1 MKVEAMSIGPL
12 QQNELT
18 DFKMTEDLKQ
28 RPQKQPAQPTYI
40 IQDINLVSPDRS
52 RKDVQSLKDSVI
64 NAESIHY
71 PNRVRLYD
79 LYHDV
84 VTMDGFLGGIIEK
97 RINSVLNKKLKFIDK
112 EGNENKEVTKLMRS
126 KSGRSLI
133 KKILESIFW
142 GISGV
147 EFKIG
152 EKFCFDEIERK
163 HIKPEKGL
171 IAKNQYSISKDE
183 GFKIDELPFVWVIGD
198 KKDLGLLLGCSL
210 YAIYKRGNFG
220 DWAQY
225 VEIFGQPVRIMEYD
239 AYDTQT
245 KEELKK
251 ILNESGNSLAM
262 MIPKQATFQMLDGKA
277 SNGDGQL
284 QGSFNDACNE
294 EMAIKILGNT
304 ETTSA
309 SKSSG
314 YAQSKEHGE
323 QQDEII
329 ASDLIMV
336 ENELNSEYFLNILK
350 SYGFDVEGGE
360 FEYELELNLAKL
372 KLKMEIDFKVAE
384 KVPVEDD
391 YWYDTYGI
399 PKPKNYEALKKK
411 MEESK
416 MPVIDD
422 GTKTEKKGTKTNDDT
437 SKKEGDLA
445 DFANPTIL
453 DQFFKKM
460 ADFFDHARR

>member
-1 MKVEAMSIGPL
+1 ME
-12 QQNELT
+12 NET
-18 DFKMTEDLKQ
+18 KPRPKKQ
-28 RPQKQPAQPTYI
+28 SAQPNYI
-40 IQDINLVSPDRS
+40 IQEINLVSPDRG
-52 RKDVQSLKDSVI
+52 RKDIQSLKSSVI
-64 NAESIHY
+64 SAESIHY
-71 PNRVRLYD
+71 PNRVLLYD

-84 VTMDGFLGGIIEK
+84 LSMDGYLGGIVEK

-112 EGNENKEVTKLMRS
+112 EGNENKQITKLMRS
-126 KSGRSLI
+126 KSGRALI

-171 IAKNQYSISKDE
+171 IAKNQYSISKDD
-183 GFKIDELPFVWVIGD
+183 GFKIDEMQFVWVIGE
-198 KKDLGLLLGCSL
+198 KKDLGLLLGCSM

-262 MIPKQATFQMLDGKA
+262 MIPKQATFKMLDGKA
-277 SNGDGQL
+277 SNGDGKL
-284 QGSFNDACNE
+284 QGGFKDACNE

-329 ASDLIMV
+329 ASDLIFV
-336 ENELNSEYFLNILK
+336 ENELNSEHFLNILK

-360 FEYELELNLAKL
+360 FEYELDLNLAKL
-372 KLKMEIDFKVAE
+372 KLRMEIDFKVSE

-399 PKPKNYEALKKK
+399 PKPKNYEALKKE
-411 MEESK
+411 MEAKKSANQLPAKE
-416 MPVIDD
+416 VD
-422 GTKTEKKGTKTNDDT
+422 KTEKTP
-437 SKKEGDLA
+437 KEKVAKEDLA

-460 ADFFDHARR
+460 ADFFDHARH

>member
-1 MKVEAMSIGPL
+1 MAKKIGP
-12 QQNELT
+12 QPN
-18 DFKMTEDLKQ
+18 
-28 RPQKQPAQPTYI
+28 KQPAQPTYI

-52 RKDVQSLKDSVI
+52 RKDVQSLKSSVI
-64 NAESIHY
+64 SAESIQF
-71 PNRVRLYD
+71 PNRVLLYD

-84 VTMDGFLGGIIEK
+84 ITMDGFLGGIIEK
-97 RINSVLNKKLKFIDK
+97 RINSVLNKKLKFLDK
-112 EGNENKEVTKLMRS
+112 EGNENKEITKLMRS
-126 KSGRSLI
+126 KSGRALI

-152 EKFCFDEIERK
+152 EKFSFEEIERK

-171 IAKNQYSISKDE
+171 IAKNQWSISKDE
-183 GFKIDELPFVWVIGD
+183 GFRIDDMPFVWVIGE

-262 MIPKQATFQMLDGKA
+262 MIPKQATFQMLDGKS

-284 QGSFNDACNE
+284 QGGFKDACNE

-350 SYGFDVEGGE
+350 SYGYDIEGGE

-416 MPVIDD
+416 MPIIEATTTKSDD
-422 GTKTEKKGTKTNDDT
+422 AKAKDKTAKND
-437 SKKEGDLA
+437 ENLA